1 MKNIFKMMGVA
12 LLACSMIMVSCKKDD
27 EDTTNNGG
35 GNNGGGNGGNNTP
48 TASYSA
54 TWDGQAMTL
63 AVAEGYYYNLGEENS
78 QLAGLEI
85 FQFIGAAG
93 LTSEEYDLPMVQC
106 NAARYN
112 GTYTIAEQLGLGSY
126 FPCAAYVDA
135 NEVAW
140 YPQALRANP
149 TFGTFDATNH
159 TFGFDYAVQLYNTEE
174 WNAAFAQVLANDGYT
189 TEDAQ
194 EFDDETYASYVT
206 AADALT
212 TMKDITVTVSNV
224 VFTPSTYFNEK

>member
-1 MKNIFKMMGVA
+1 MKNIFKMMGIA

-27 EDTTNNGG
+27 DDTTNNGG
-35 GNNGGGNGGNNTP
+35 NGGNGGNTTP
-48 TASYSA
+48 TATYSA

-63 AVAEGYYYNLGEENS
+63 AVAEGFYYNLGNENS
-78 QLAGLEI
+78 QLAGLEM
-85 FQFIGAAG
+85 FTFIGAAG

-106 NAARYN
+106 NAARYQ

-135 NEVAW
+135 NEVSW
-140 YPQALRANP
+140 LPQALKANP

-159 TFGFDYAVQLYNTEE
+159 TFGFDYAVQLYNTVE
-174 WNAAFAQVLANDGYT
+174 WNEAFAQVLANDGYT
-189 TEDAQ
+189 VEDAQ
-194 EFDDETYASYVT
+194 DFDDDTYASYVA

-212 TMKDITVTVSNV
+212 TMKDITVNVANV
-224 VFTPSTYFNEK
+224 VFTPSTYFAEE